1 MRFHISYEFCPPSVG
16 FAAVSTDLDAT
27 FGLLAA
33 ELAARRP
40 ELVAEYTSRLREELP
55 EWSVERP
62 ELADTI
68 SVGADEAIGG
78 ELQAL
83 AQRTLPEAC
92 PEFDAEGARQ
102 CARLGVP
109 LDAVVL
115 QYRLGHAVQW
125 DAWFE
130 VVEGHSLGAER
141 RRELLECGSRF
152 FFAYA
157 NRLTRF
163 VVAEYNSARESLVR
177 RSEQRRMFL
186 VRELL
191 AGREIDAEALGQDL
205 ARHHL
210 GVIAWGD
217 APDDAIH
224 GLARSLDRTA
234 LVVSAG
240 RGESWGWLGGVRPLD
255 ARQLSR
261 LQDARVTPGT
271 WLALGDEE
279 YGVEG
284 FRRTHHQASVARRAG
299 PKGDAHTIGYGE
311 IALEALASTDRAAAG
326 AFVTRELRGLDGS
339 DRRSERL
346 RQTLVQYFLCGQ
358 NAAAAAAALGVH
370 QQTVG
375 QRLRTIE
382 GRLGTGVIARR
393 AELEVALRL
402 REYLGDQ

>member
-1 MRFHISYEFCPPSVG
+1 MS
-16 FAAVSTDLDAT
+16 ADLDAT

-33 ELAARRP
+33 ELASRRP
-40 ELVAEYTSRLREELP
+40 DLVADYISRLREELP

-68 SVGADEAIGG
+68 RVGADEAIGG
-78 ELQAL
+78 ELRAL
-83 AQRTLPEAC
+83 AQRTLPETC

-109 LDAVVL
+109 LEAVVL

-125 DAWFE
+125 DAWFQ
-130 VVEGHSLGAER
+130 VVEGHSLSAEH
-141 RRELLECGSRF
+141 RRELLERGSHF

-163 VVAEYNSARESLVR
+163 VVAEYNNARESLVR

-191 AGREIDAEALGQDL
+191 AGRDIDAEALGHDL

-210 GVIAWGD
+210 GVIAWGN

-224 GLARSLDRTA
+224 GLARTLNRTA

-240 RGESWGWLGGVRPLD
+240 RGESWGWLGGVRALD
-255 ARQLSR
+255 ARQLTR
-261 LQDARVTPGT
+261 LQDVRVPEGT
-271 WLALGDEE
+271 RLALGDD
-279 YGVEG
+279 GHDVDG
-284 FRRTHHQASVARRAG
+284 FRRTHHQASMARRAG
-299 PKGDAHTIGYGE
+299 PKGDARTIRYGE
-311 IALEALASTDRAAAG
+311 IALEALASTDRPAAR

-339 DRRSERL
+339 DRRTERL
-346 RQTLVQYFLCGQ
+346 RQTLVQYFVCGQ

-382 GRLGTGVIARR
+382 ERLGTGVNARR
-393 AELEVALRL
+393 AELELALRL
-402 REYLGDQ
+402 RDHLGDQ

>member
-1 MRFHISYEFCPPSVG
+1 M
-16 FAAVSTDLDAT
+16 ATDVDAT

-40 ELVAEYTSRLREELP
+40 ELVAEYTARLREERP
-55 EWSVERP
+55 EWTVERP

-68 SVGADEAIGG
+68 RVGADEAIGG
-78 ELQAL
+78 ELRAL
-83 AQRTLPEAC
+83 AQRALPEAC
-92 PEFDAEGARQ
+92 PGFDAEGARQ

-125 DAWFE
+125 EAWFE
-130 VVEGHSLGAER
+130 IVEGHSLNPEH
-141 RRELLECGSRF
+141 RRELLERGSRF

-163 VVAEYNSARESLVR
+163 VVAEYESEHENLLR
-177 RSEQRRMFL
+177 RSEQRRAFL

-191 AGREIDAEALGQDL
+191 AGRDIDAASLGYDL
-205 ARHHL
+205 ELHHL

-217 APDDAIH
+217 APDDAIAA
-224 GLARSLDRTA
+224 LARRLDRSM
-234 LVVSAG
+234 LVVSADPS
-240 RGESWGWLGGVRPLD
+240 ESWGWLGGVRPLA

-261 LQDARVTPGT
+261 LRDAQLPEGT
-271 WLALGDEE
+271 RLALGDEE
-279 YGVEG
+279 QGLEG
-284 FRRTHHQASVARRAG
+284 LRRTHRQAALARR
-299 PKGDAHTIGYGE
+299 IGERRPGRLIAYGE
-311 IALEALASTDRAAAG
+311 VALEALASADGRAAEE
-326 AFVTRELRGLDGS
+326 FVTRELRGLDGS
-339 DRRSERL
+339 DRRTERL
-346 RQTLVQYFLCGQ
+346 RETLAQYFRCGQ

-375 QRLRTIE
+375 QRLRTVE
-382 GRLGTGVIARR
+382 ERLGGPVNARR

-402 REYLGDQ
+402 RDCLGDQ

>member
-1 MRFHISYEFCPPSVG
+1 VAIDV
-16 FAAVSTDLDAT
+16 DAT

-33 ELAARRP
+33 ELAARRA
-40 ELVAEYTSRLREELP
+40 ELVADYTSRLREELP

-68 SVGADEAIGG
+68 RVGAGEAIGG
-78 ELQAL
+78 ELRAL
-83 AQRTLPEAC
+83 AEGTLPETC

-130 VVEGHSLGAER
+130 IVEGHALSAAH
-141 RRELLECGSRF
+141 RRELLERGSRF

-163 VVAEYNSARESLVR
+163 VVAEYESEHEKLLR
-177 RSEQRRMFL
+177 QSEQRRAFL

-191 AGREIDAEALGQDL
+191 AGRDIDAAPLGYDL
-205 ARHHL
+205 ELHHL

-217 APDDAIH
+217 APDAAI
-224 GLARSLDRTA
+224 GALARTLDRTA
-234 LVVSAG
+234 LVVSAD
-240 RGESWGWLGGVRPLD
+240 RSASWGWLGGVRPLA
-255 ARQLSR
+255 ARRLSR
-261 LQDARVTPGT
+261 LNQVQLPEETR
-271 WLALGDEE
+271 LALGDEE
-279 YGVEG
+279 QGPEG
-284 FRRTHHQASVARRAG
+284 FRRTHRQAAMARRIGERRPGRLIAY
-299 PKGDAHTIGYGE
+299 GDV
-311 IALEALASTDRAAAG
+311 ALEALASADRRAAAE
-326 AFVTRELRGLDGS
+326 FVARELRALDGS

-346 RQTLVQYFLCGQ
+346 RETLAQYFRCGQ

-375 QRLRTIE
+375 QRLRTVEERI
-382 GRLGTGVIARR
+382 GGPVNARR

-402 REYLGDQ
+402 RDCLDRPHAAP

>member
-1 MRFHISYEFCPPSVG
+1 V
-16 FAAVSTDLDAT
+16 ATDVDAT

-40 ELVAEYTSRLREELP
+40 ELVAEYTARLREERP
-55 EWSVERP
+55 EWTVERP

-68 SVGADEAIGG
+68 RVGADEAIGG
-78 ELQAL
+78 ELRAL
-83 AQRTLPEAC
+83 AQRALPEAC
-92 PEFDAEGARQ
+92 PGFDAEGARQ

-125 DAWFE
+125 EAWFE
-130 VVEGHSLGAER
+130 IVEGHSLNPEH
-141 RRELLECGSRF
+141 RRELLERGSRF

-163 VVAEYNSARESLVR
+163 VVAEYESEHENLLR
-177 RSEQRRMFL
+177 RSEQRRAFL

-191 AGREIDAEALGQDL
+191 AGRDIDAASLGYDL
-205 ARHHL
+205 ELHHL

-217 APDDAIH
+217 APDDAIAA
-224 GLARSLDRTA
+224 LARRLDRSM
-234 LVVSAG
+234 LVVSADPS
-240 RGESWGWLGGVRPLD
+240 ESWGWLGGVRPLA

-261 LQDARVTPGT
+261 LRDAQLPEGT
-271 WLALGDEE
+271 RLALGDEE
-279 YGVEG
+279 QGLEG
-284 FRRTHHQASVARRAG
+284 LRRTHRQAALARR
-299 PKGDAHTIGYGE
+299 IGERRPGRLIAYGE
-311 IALEALASTDRAAAG
+311 VALEALASADGRAAEE
-326 AFVTRELRGLDGS
+326 FVTRELRGLDGS
-339 DRRSERL
+339 DRRTERL
-346 RQTLVQYFLCGQ
+346 RETLAQYFRCGQ

-375 QRLRTIE
+375 QRLRTVE
-382 GRLGTGVIARR
+382 ERLGGPVNARR

-402 REYLGDQ
+402 RDCLGDQ

>member
-1 MRFHISYEFCPPSVG
+1 VT
-16 FAAVSTDLDAT
+16 TDADAT

-40 ELVAEYTSRLREELP
+40 ELVAEYTVRLREELP

-62 ELADTI
+62 ELANTI
-68 SVGADEAIGG
+68 KVGADEAIGG
-78 ELQAL
+78 ELRAL

-130 VVEGHSLGAER
+130 IVEGHSLSAEH
-141 RRELLECGSRF
+141 RRELLERGSRF

-163 VVAEYNSARESLVR
+163 VVAEYESEHENLLR
-177 RSEQRRMFL
+177 RSEQRRAFL

-191 AGREIDAEALGQDL
+191 AGRDIDAASLGYGL
-205 ARHHL
+205 ELHHL

-217 APDDAIH
+217 APDDAIAA
-224 GLARSLDRTA
+224 LARRLDRSM
-234 LVVSAG
+234 LVVSAD
-240 RGESWGWLGGVRPLD
+240 RSESWGWLGGVRPVA
-255 ARQLSR
+255 ARQLGR
-261 LQDARVTPGT
+261 LNDTQLPEDTR
-271 WLALGDEE
+271 LALGDEKQ
-279 YGVEG
+279 GSEG
-284 FRRTHHQASVARRAG
+284 FRRTHRQAALARR
-299 PKGDAHTIGYGE
+299 IGERRPARLIAYGE
-311 IALEALASTDRAAAG
+311 VALEALAGADRRAAG
-326 AFVTRELRGLDGS
+326 EFVTRELRGLDGS
-339 DRRSERL
+339 DRRTERL
-346 RQTLVQYFLCGQ
+346 RETLAQYFRCGQ

-375 QRLRTIE
+375 QRLRTVEERI
-382 GRLGTGVIARR
+382 GGPVNARR

-402 REYLGDQ
+402 RDCLGDQ